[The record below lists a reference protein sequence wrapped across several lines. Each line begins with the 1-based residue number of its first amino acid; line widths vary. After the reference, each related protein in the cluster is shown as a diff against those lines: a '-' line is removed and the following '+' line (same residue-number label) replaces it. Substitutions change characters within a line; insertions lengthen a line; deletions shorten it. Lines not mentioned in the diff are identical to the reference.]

1 MVATLLVDTTWLYII
16 LALLVSLSK
25 RARECLKEFSRW
37 KVGNVLAPFLFKVSL
52 TRLFY
57 LLKILY
63 NIIFSF
69 WRFTNWLYNKSWNW
83 NSIFSFFQ
91 VWTNIF
97 WIIWQHKKKYDIRLI
112 HFTLK
117 DIEQINCQFV
127 DIFLCA
133 LGFCFRGDL
142 NVVTMEIIKIVT
154 TIKRCNNLNRL

>member
-1 MVATLLVDTTWLYII
+1 MVVYNISPACEPVKEGQRMFERILAMKSWKRFGSLSFQSFTDPTFLLVENSVQY
-16 LALLVSLSK
+16 
-25 RARECLKEFSRW
+25 
-37 KVGNVLAPFLFKVSL
+37 
-52 TRLFY
+52 Y
-57 LLKILY
+57 LLI
-63 NIIFSF
+63 
-69 WRFTNWLYNKSWNW
+69 WRFTNWLCNKSWNW
-83 NSIFSFFQ
+83 NSIFPFFQ
-91 VWTNIF
+91 VGTNIF